1 MIDKFNFIKWVLF
14 LLVLGAYRQME
25 EEDITLEIL
34 EKWEEQGEAKIILK
48 VDSLSELE

>member
-1 MIDKFNFIKWVLF
+1 MIDKFYFIKWV

-48 VDSLSELE
+48 VDSLAELE